1 MTIISKTLLKED
13 RNQTKYYEI
22 VESCPACGGIGYI
35 PEYKHIDGG
44 RCFTC
49 DGSKIKIYKSKE
61 YTSEHEAK
69 LEQNRIKREEIKQ
82 LETLA
87 NVEKYLSGETKIDF
101 GKYQGK
107 SLLEI
112 TEENYSY
119 IQWLSSNSRDFALS
133 LAASKIIEEKSK
145 IKEEEKL
152 AEAKKLEYVGNIGD
166 KIQIQVTLEN
176 IFFYNSMYG
185 MVTIYKFLD
194 ENENILIWKT
204 TSNLEKIIIV
214 NGEKEFENIQRGETI
229 KIKAIIKEHSE
240 YNGSKQTSINR
251 VKVL

>member
-13 RNQTKYYEI
+13 HNQTKYYEI
-22 VESCPACGGIGYI
+22 VESCPACGGTGYI

-49 DGSKIKIYKSKE
+49 DGSKVKIYKSKE

-69 LEQNRIKREEIKQ
+69 LEQNRIKREEKKQ
-82 LETLA
+82 LETKE
-87 NVEKYLSGETKIDF
+87 NVEKYLSGETKINF

-107 SLLEI
+107 SFIEI

-119 IQWLSSNSRDFALS
+119 IQWLSSNSKDLALS
-133 LAASKIIEEKSK
+133 LAAYKIVEEKSK
-145 IKEEEKL
+145 IKEEEKIME
-152 AEAKKLEYVGNIGD
+152 AEKLEYIGKVGD

-194 ENENILIWKT
+194 EDENILIWKT
-204 TSNLEKIIIV
+204 TSNLERIV
-214 NGEKEFENIQRGETI
+214 TVDGEKECENIQKGEMI
-229 KIKAIIKEHSE
+229 QIKATIKEHSE
-240 YNGSKQTSINR
+240 YNGSKQTLVNR